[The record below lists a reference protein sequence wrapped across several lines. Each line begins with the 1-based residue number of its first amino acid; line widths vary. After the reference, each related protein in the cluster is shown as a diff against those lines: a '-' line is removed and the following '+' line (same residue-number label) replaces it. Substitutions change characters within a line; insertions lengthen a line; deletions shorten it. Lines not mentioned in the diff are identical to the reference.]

1 MKVLIIGG
9 DRHGEFIT
17 LPDGAQS
24 WVDLAHGDTY
34 RIAGMRWGVT
44 DPGPDGTPVVTER
57 YKLLLAIHPQIQTHP
72 AAMAVADEAVKQLA
86 VTAFMREHAQQ
97 LEPDVQMKAPDT
109 PAPLF
114 GPDGRPV

>member
-9 DRHGEFIT
+9 DRHGEFVE

-57 YKLLLAIHPQIQTHP
+57 YKLRLAIHPRIQADP
-72 AAMAVADEAVKQLA
+72 AAMAIADEGVKILA
-86 VTAFMREHAQQ
+86 VTEFMRAHAEA
-97 LEPDVQMKAPDT
+97 LEPDVLPSAPDT

-114 GPDGRPV
+114 GPDGRVL